1 MKKIILSVLITFF
14 TTLGFAQNNSLL
26 WEISGNG
33 LLESSYIYGTM
44 HVSKKVAFR
53 LDDVFYEAL
62 EKSECVALE
71 SDPTQWLEYS
81 YEDLNM
87 MYNDYNGSYGDN
99 FYSRLFK
106 LKPVDELMVRNIIR
120 FDNNLIN
127 GYLYRKNSFSDNF
140 EEETYLDMFIFQ
152 AGKKNNKQIVGLEDI
167 NESRFLTTK
176 AAYNPIKKEPDAWF
190 SKLIKTENPYLLQE
204 NVYRERN
211 IALLDSIGSAT
222 NTEFYREHMLFKRN
236 ENMVI
241 VLDSLMHKKTVFSG
255 VGAAHLAGEKGMLQM
270 LKDRGYTVKPLTSK
284 QTDFAKNEKEKLEN
298 LFTKPELSYHSTPD
312 QFIEIKSFDKLRE
325 FTFNR
330 VKYYIAPDMTNG
342 AYLTINRLSTY
353 EYLPSEKEKVSL
365 DYIKNLLYEDI
376 PGDIIEKKEFDL
388 PFPGISI
395 LNKTKKGDYQKYH
408 IYKTPLEIIV
418 VKFGGKKDFVLNY
431 HEEIFNSIKF
441 KTTSSEYINFTD
453 PLKKYTFKFP
463 EYYIT
468 DNLKNS
474 GKKSV
479 QGYVDSDYYFFQ
491 ESPNHDTQY
500 IEEDDFEAKFIHTNF
515 YKELDIEEIEGTLKK
530 GAYSSYESSAEIDSI
545 SRKKIWLKSVV
556 KDGSYYLLGYAGMQE
571 DNANAYFDSFVVNTA
586 QYEPFE
592 TVTDTTLLFTV
603 KSPTKAPLV
612 FTGYTMRKN
621 KPYEQNIKRNTFTSK
636 SNEEIYVSRTKFHD
650 LEMHENID
658 SLWNRINRKKYAYN
672 YYNKGRKKL
681 TVHDEKRYTKNGNN
695 VYTFKYRDS
704 LSSKEIWIKYIQKKG
719 TLFKLST
726 LKDSIAKPSKFVT
739 EFYESF
745 TPMDSLLGED
755 IFADKTA
762 RFFEAL
768 KANDSIVFKGYTK
781 INFNKSHASAIKDII
796 ENHDFPE
803 DKENIKTNL
812 VGQLIRIDQSPATID
827 FIKKLYENSYAKP
840 SIQNKI
846 ISTLLSRTSKSSN
859 ELIKEL
865 MQIDIPLGSRY
876 SGFSFYD
883 ISSDSLKVMKQ
894 LYPDMLQYASIQEY
908 KKPVYGLLV
917 RLLDSNIVKPKV
929 YKSTKKQL
937 INDAKIEIK
946 RSLNKSKYARLDE
959 NDMLDG
965 YTKLL
970 FPFREEKSVVAF
982 YNKLVLSKN
991 IQALT
996 TYYALL
1002 KKERAS
1008 IPEQLKKETIYN
1020 EKAQAML
1027 VAKLHFLKLL
1037 TTDVLKTVD
1046 LETYA
1051 KSGLLI
1057 SNNSIKKKDSI
1068 VLFEKRQL
1076 ETDTKKS
1083 LTVFIFKRTRA
1094 NESRESEYLH
1104 FVAFETPTNDRYNV
1118 EPYYTSRNS
1127 GRFINNGTTEEDI
1140 IEDVL
1145 LLIKHKTRKRV
1156 SINRDEY
1163 LGGLDLDF

>member
-1 MKKIILSVLITFF
+1 MKKIILSALITFF
-14 TTLGFAQNNSLL
+14 TVLGFAQDNSLL

-33 LLESSYIYGTM
+33 LTKNSYIYGTM

-71 SDPTQWLEYS
+71 SDPTQWLENS
-81 YEDLNM
+81 YEDLSM
-87 MYNDYNGSYGDN
+87 RYNDLDGSYSSN
-99 FYSRLFK
+99 FYSRLFG

-152 AGKKNNKQIVGLEDI
+152 AGKKNSKPIVGLEDI

-176 AAYNPIKKEPDAWF
+176 AAYNPIKEKPDAWF
-190 SKLIKTENPYLLQE
+190 SKLLKTENPYLLQE

-222 NTEFYREHMLFKRN
+222 NTPFYREHMLFKRN
-236 ENMVI
+236 ENMVV
-241 VLDSLMHKKTVFSG
+241 VLDSLMHKKSVFSG

-270 LKDRGYTVKPLTSK
+270 LRDRGYTVKALTSK

-325 FTFNR
+325 FTFNG

-342 AYLTINRLSTY
+342 AYLTINRLSTF

-441 KTTSSEYINFTD
+441 KSESLEYANFKD
-453 PLKKYTFKFP
+453 PFKKYTFNFP
-463 EYYIT
+463 KYYIT
-468 DNLKNS
+468 DNLKNP
-474 GKKSV
+474 GKKSI
-479 QGYVDSDYYFFQ
+479 QGYVGTDYYFFQ
-491 ESPNHDTQY
+491 ESPNHDTSY
-500 IEEDDFEAKFIHTNF
+500 IEEDDFEAQFIHTNF
-515 YKELDIEEIEGTLKK
+515 YKELEIEEIEGAFQK
-530 GAYSSYESSAEIDSI
+530 GTYSSYVSSAEIDSVHH
-545 SRKKIWLKSVV
+545 KKIWLKSVV
-556 KDGSYYLLGYAGMQE
+556 KDGSYYLLGYAGSTE
-571 DNANAYFDSFVVNTA
+571 DKAKSYFDSFKVNTA
-586 QYEPFE
+586 TYENFK
-592 TVTDTTLLFTV
+592 TITDTTLLFKANST
-603 KSPTKAPLV
+603 TKAPLV
-612 FTGYTMRKN
+612 FMGYRMRNN
-621 KPYEQNIKRNTFTSK
+621 KPYDQVIKRNTFVSK
-636 SNEEIYVSRTKFHD
+636 SNEEIAVSRTKFHD
-650 LEMHENID
+650 LKMYENVD
-658 SLWNRINRKKYAYN
+658 SLWNSLSKKRRNN
-672 YYNKGRKKL
+672 YYRNRSSFS
-681 TVHDEKRYTKNGNN
+681 VHDEKRYTENGNN
-695 VYTFKYRDS
+695 IYTFKYRDS
-704 LSSKEIWIKYIQKKG
+704 LSSKEILVKYIQKKG
-719 TLFKLST
+719 TLFRLST
-726 LKDSIAKPSKFVT
+726 LKDSIGEPSKFIT
-739 EFYESF
+739 EFYDSF
-745 TPMDSLLGED
+745 TPMDSLLGKD

-762 RFFEAL
+762 TFFEAL

-781 INFNKSHASAIKDII
+781 LKFNKTHASTIKNIL
-796 ENHDFPE
+796 ETHEFPE
-803 DKENIKTNL
+803 DKENIKTYL
-812 VGQLIRIDQSPATID
+812 VGQLIKIDKSQSTIGL
-827 FIKKLYENSYAKP
+827 IKRLYEDSYAKP
-840 SIQNKI
+840 SIQNRI
-846 ISTLLSRTSKSSN
+846 INGLLSRSSKSSN
-859 ELIKEL
+859 DLIKEL

-876 SGFSFYD
+876 SGFSIYN

-894 LYPDMLQYASIQEY
+894 LYPDILQYASIEEY

-917 RLLDSNIVKPKV
+917 KLLDSNIVKPKI
-929 YKSTKKQL
+929 YKSAKKQL

-946 RSLNKSKYARLDE
+946 RSLNKSKYSRFDE
-959 NDMLDG
+959 NDMLEG

-970 FPFREEKSVVAF
+970 FPFRKEKSVAAF
-982 YNKLVLSKN
+982 YDKLILSKN
-991 IQALT
+991 IHALT

-1002 KKERAS
+1002 KKEREV
-1008 IPEQLKKETIYN
+1008 IPNALKAETIDN

-1037 TTDVLKTVD
+1037 TTNILKEID
-1046 LETYA
+1046 LDTYA
-1051 KSGLLI
+1051 KSGLI
-1057 SNNSIKKKDSI
+1057 TNNNSIKTKDSI
-1068 VLFEKRQL
+1068 VLLEKRQL
-1076 ETDTKKS
+1076 NTDTKKA
-1083 LTVFIFKRTRA
+1083 LIVYIYKRTRV
-1094 NESRESEYLH
+1094 NESRESSYLH
-1104 FVAFETPTNDRYNV
+1104 FIAFETPKGERYNV

-1127 GRFINNGTTEEDI
+1127 GRFINNGTSEEDI
-1140 IEDVL
+1140 IDDVM

-1156 SINRDEY
+1156 SINNEDY
-1163 LGGLDLDF
+1163 LGGMDLDF